1 MKIRCDRFQ
10 CNAQLR
16 TFAIY
21 VESPKRY
28 FCSPRCRELWIE
40 GDKRLFE
47 PKITYPTVPT
57 ENADV

>member
-16 TFAIY
+16 TFALH
-21 VESPKRY
+21 VENPKRY
-28 FCSPRCRELWIE
+28 FCSPRCKTLWIE

-47 PKITYPTVPT
+47 ATTVFPTVPKET
-57 ENADV
+57 ADV